1 MLQDVGLGY
10 LELGQV
16 FKQRCRVVKKQRLKL
31 ATTLLTN
38 INKHNLYLIDEPT
51 IGLHPLD
58 IEHLLLLLDRIVD
71 SGNTVVIVEHN
82 QQIINAADWIVDLG
96 PAGGNDGGHVIAAGT
111 PNDIKGNENSII
123 GEFL

>member
-1 MLQDVGLGY
+1 MVRNAVCLY
-10 LELGQV
+10 
-16 FKQRCRVVKKQRLKL
+16 
-31 ATTLLTN
+31 
-38 INKHNLYLIDEPT
+38 NLYLIDEPT

-96 PAGGNDGGHVIAAGT
+96 PAGGNDGGYVIAAGT